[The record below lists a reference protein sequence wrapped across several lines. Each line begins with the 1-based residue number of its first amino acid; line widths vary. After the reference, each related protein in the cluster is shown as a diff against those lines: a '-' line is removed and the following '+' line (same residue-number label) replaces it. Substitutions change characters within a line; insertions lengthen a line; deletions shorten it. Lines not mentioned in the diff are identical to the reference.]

1 MSVDLDK
8 ITRRFLLGEEKTPED
23 VFTFIQGLGDALENF
38 APRTMAEKRRIN
50 VARKQLKEIKR
61 HARKMYN
68 KISILEE
75 KINVL
80 EENLQEGN

>member
-8 ITRRFLLGEEKTPED
+8 ITRQFLMGEEKLPED
-23 VFTFIQGLGDALENF
+23 VFTFIQGLGDVLNNF
-38 APRTMAEKRRIN
+38 RPRTMAEKRRIN
-50 VARKQLKEIKR
+50 VAKKQLKEIK
-61 HARKMYN
+61 HHSRKMYN

-75 KINVL
+75 KLNVL

>member
-1 MSVDLDK
+1 VSVDLDK
-8 ITRRFLLGEEKTPED
+8 ITRQFLLGEEKTPED
-23 VFTFIQGLGDALENF
+23 VFTFIQGLGDVLENF